1 MNDSSLPVFGRRRA
15 DSMDLMTTVPL
26 PVAPVNSGPVSTNA
40 SGSRAAQDRSTAAI
54 VAAAANAAAVST
66 RQDIA
71 ELRALCLAK
80 MDATAVASLQPERLL
95 IEVERLISDLAT
107 ERRVQMNGRE
117 QRQLA
122 TELVDDMLGL
132 GPLEPLLLDES
143 INDIMVNG
151 PDKTFVE
158 RGGKLVQVPVRF
170 RDWQHLTNICQRI
183 AASVGR
189 RVDEA
194 SPMVDARL
202 KDGSRVNIILPP
214 LSIDG
219 PALSIRKFSKK
230 PIDFEKLI
238 AYGSLTTAIARIL
251 EIAARCRLNIIVSGG
266 TGSGK
271 TTMMNAMS
279 RFIDPAERVVTVED
293 AAELQLQQ
301 PHIVRLETRPAS
313 LEGKG
318 EVNARDLVRNAL
330 RMRPDRMI
338 IGEVRGAE
346 AFDMLQAMNT
356 GHDGSMSTIHANN
369 TRDALSRIE
378 NMVQMS
384 SMGLS
389 PKAIRTQVVAAVNLI
404 VQVER
409 QRDGGRRVTQVTEIA
424 GIEGETQ
431 LLNDIFKF
439 EVTGETATG
448 RLTGRYEVSRIRSTF
463 SERLQYFGLD
473 RAWAHALEDINS

>member
-1 MNDSSLPVFGRRRA
+1 
-15 DSMDLMTTVPL
+15 MD
-26 PVAPVNSGPVSTNA
+26 GPVTV
-40 SGSRAAQDRSTAAI
+40 RPE
-54 VAAAANAAAVST
+54 
-66 RQDIA
+66 IA
-71 ELRALCLAK
+71 ELRNLCLAR
-80 MDATAVASLQPERLL
+80 MDATAVASLHPDRLL
-95 IEVERLISDLAT
+95 IEVERLIGDLAT
-107 ERRVQMNGRE
+107 EKRVQLNARE
-117 QRQLA
+117 QRNLA

-151 PDKTFVE
+151 PNHTFVE
-158 RGGKLVQVPVRF
+158 RGGKLTQVPVRF
-170 RDWQHLTNICQRI
+170 RDWTHLTNICQRI

-189 RVDEA
+189 RVDES
-194 SPMVDARL
+194 SPMCDARL

-214 LSIDG
+214 LAIDG
-219 PALSIRKFSKK
+219 PSISIRKFSKK
-230 PIDFEKLI
+230 PIDFERLI
-238 AYGSLTTAIARIL
+238 GYGTLTPPIARVL

-271 TTMMNAMS
+271 TTMMNALS
-279 RFIDPAERVVTVED
+279 RFIDASERIVTVED

-301 PHIVRLETRPAS
+301 PHIVRLETRPPS

-318 EVNARDLVRNAL
+318 EITARDLVRNAL
-330 RMRPDRMI
+330 RMRPDRII

-369 TRDALSRIE
+369 TRDALARIE

-384 SMGLS
+384 SMGLT
-389 PKAIRTQVVAAVNLI
+389 PRAIRQQVVSSVNMI

-409 QRDGGRRVTQVTEIA
+409 QRDGGRRLVQLTEIA
-424 GIEGETQ
+424 GMEGETQ

-463 SERLQYFGLD
+463 QERLQYYGLD
-473 RAWAHALEDINS
+473 RAWMNALDEA

>member
-1 MNDSSLPVFGRRRA
+1 MAPPQADGARALP
-15 DSMDLMTTVPL
+15 D
-26 PVAPVNSGPVSTNA
+26 GPVTV
-40 SGSRAAQDRSTAAI
+40 RPE
-54 VAAAANAAAVST
+54 
-66 RQDIA
+66 IA
-71 ELRALCLAK
+71 ELRNLCLAR
-80 MDATAVASLQPERLL
+80 MDATAVASLHPDRLL
-95 IEVERLISDLAT
+95 IEVERLIGDLAT
-107 ERRVQMNGRE
+107 EKRVQLNARE
-117 QRQLA
+117 QRGLA

-151 PDKTFVE
+151 PNHTFVE
-158 RGGKLVQVPVRF
+158 RGGKLTQVPVRF
-170 RDWQHLTNICQRI
+170 RDWTHLTNICQRI

-189 RVDEA
+189 RVDES
-194 SPMVDARL
+194 SPMCDARL

-219 PALSIRKFSKK
+219 PAISIRKFSKK

-238 AYGSLTTAIARIL
+238 QFGAMTPPIARVL
-251 EIAARCRLNIIVSGG
+251 EIAARVRLNIIVSGG

-271 TTMMNAMS
+271 TTMMNALS
-279 RFIDPAERVVTVED
+279 RFIDATERIVTIED

-301 PHIVRLETRPAS
+301 PHVVRLETRPPS

-318 EVNARDLVRNAL
+318 EITARDLVRNAL
-330 RMRPDRMI
+330 RMRPDRVI
-338 IGEVRGAE
+338 IGETRGAE

-356 GHDGSMSTIHANN
+356 GHDGSMSTIYANN
-369 TRDALSRIE
+369 TRDALARIE

-384 SMGLS
+384 SMGLTS
-389 PKAIRTQVVAAVNLI
+389 RAIKMQLCSAVNLI

-424 GIEGETQ
+424 GMEGETT
-431 LLNDIFKF
+431 LLNDIFKL
-439 EVTGETATG
+439 EITGETATG

-463 SERLQYFGLD
+463 QERLQYYGLD
-473 RAWAHALEDINS
+473 RAWMNALDEA